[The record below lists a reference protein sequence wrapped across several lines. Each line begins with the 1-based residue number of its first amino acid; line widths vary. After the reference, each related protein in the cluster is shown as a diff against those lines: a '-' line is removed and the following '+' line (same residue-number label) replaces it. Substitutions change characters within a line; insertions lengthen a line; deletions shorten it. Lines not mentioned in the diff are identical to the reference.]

1 MTTSAATARARA
13 SKRKGASYQSDVRNL
28 VRDTFLLDVEILE
41 LSGTEDEGDLVIRL
55 PRTGKY
61 VIVEAKNEAKIDL
74 PGYLRE
80 ARAEAANY
88 AKHRPAVSDDQTL
101 AVAFVKA
108 RGKGTAESYAVMRAG
123 DFLAHLVEL
132 EERAS

>member
-1 MTTSAATARARA
+1 MTTAEATRRARA
-13 SKRKGASYQSDVRNL
+13 SKRKGAQYQSDVRNL
-28 VRDTFLLDVEILE
+28 IRDTFLLDVEILE

-55 PRTGKY
+55 PRSGKY

-88 AKHRPAVSDDQTL
+88 AKHRPAVREGQTL
-101 AVAFVKA
+101 PVSFVKS
-108 RGKGTAESYAVMRAG
+108 RGKGVAESYAVMRAD
-123 DFLAHLVEL
+123 DFLHHLVAV
-132 EERAS
+132 EEAAS